1 MVAEDG
7 SSVSIHPESG
17 KHIYGLDILR
27 LVSAIAVMLFH
38 FAFRGE
44 AAGELPA
51 VDIPHFMKSVASY
64 GYLGVSIFFIISGF
78 VIAYSAEGQKP
89 FNFLISRFSRIYPTF
104 LIIMSV
110 SALVIWLS
118 GNPLFQISSD
128 QYLANIFIFSKL
140 LGQSF
145 VDGAYWS
152 IVLELIFYGWIFIL
166 IALRQF
172 HNIIRIIPLWLGFS
186 FLNEFYIGSEHL
198 QNLFITEYSGFFAMG
213 IIYSRLRR
221 QRSFYAVLLFILAAI
236 FAIYTTLAGAEW
248 AEKTYSIKRSPVA
261 MTAIILASIAVLLL
275 LTKLNIGQKHQR
287 MLGILGGMTYALYLV
302 HQNVGYIAIT
312 ALLSNLGPVTAI
324 VITMIG
330 LILFATLFHVVVER
344 RINPM
349 IKKKLLLL
357 VDRSLRSERV
367 SI

>member
-7 SSVSIHPESG
+7 SSVSIHPEPG

-89 FNFLISRFSRIYPTF
+89 FNFL
-104 LIIMSV
+104 SV

-166 IALRQF
+166 IALGQF

-287 MLGILGGMTYALYLV
+287 MLGTLGGMTYALYLV

>member
-1 MVAEDG
+1 
-7 SSVSIHPESG
+7 
-17 KHIYGLDILR
+17 
-27 LVSAIAVMLFH
+27 
-38 FAFRGE
+38 
-44 AAGELPA
+44 
-51 VDIPHFMKSVASY
+51 
-64 GYLGVSIFFIISGF
+64 
-78 VIAYSAEGQKP
+78 
-89 FNFLISRFSRIYPTF
+89 
-104 LIIMSV
+104 
-110 SALVIWLS
+110 
-118 GNPLFQISSD
+118 
-128 QYLANIFIFSKL
+128 
-140 LGQSF
+140 
-145 VDGAYWS
+145 
-152 IVLELIFYGWIFIL
+152 
-166 IALRQF
+166 
-172 HNIIRIIPLWLGFS
+172 
-186 FLNEFYIGSEHL
+186 
-198 QNLFITEYSGFFAMG
+198 MG